1 MLAIM
6 RRAATTAVV
15 AMLALPLVGVSA
27 QADSAPAPTPRSGT
41 ATAAEMMA
49 REVRVFGDTAMRDS
63 AEDRG
68 AVVRVIPANSFVVME
83 DAAAPSADWLR
94 VIVDGRVGFVPKKYA
109 EGPWLGKR
117 VPGDTTVRAVPADVQ
132 KKIIDLNL

>member
-1 MLAIM
+1 MLAIT

-15 AMLALPLVGVSA
+15 AMLALPLVGATA
-27 QADSAPAPTPRSGT
+27 QADSAPSTTPRSGT
-41 ATAAEMMA
+41 ATAAEMT
-49 REVRVFGDTAMRDS
+49 REARVFGATAMRDS

-68 AVVRVIPANSFVVME
+68 AVLRVIPANSFVVMD

-117 VPGDTTVRAVPADVQ
+117 VPGDTTVRSVPADVQ

>member
-1 MLAIM
+1 MLSIKRPMALS
-6 RRAATTAVV
+6 AVV
-15 AMLALPLVGVSA
+15 AVLALPLVGATA
-27 QADSAPAPTPRSGT
+27 QAGHPTTASS
-41 ATAAEMMA
+41 ATAQMT
-49 REVRVFGDTAMRDS
+49 REVRVFGETAMRDS

-68 AVVRVIPANSFVVME
+68 AVLLVIPANSFVVMD

-94 VIVDGRVGFVPKKYA
+94 VVVDGRGGFVPKKYA

-117 VPGDTTVRAVPADVQ
+117 VAGDTTVQAVPADVQ

>member
-1 MLAIM
+1 MLAIT

-15 AMLALPLVGVSA
+15 AILALPLVGATA
-27 QADSAPAPTPRSGT
+27 QADSAPAATPRSGT
-41 ATAAEMMA
+41 VADEMT
-49 REVRVFGDTAMRDS
+49 REARVFGDTAMRDS

-68 AVVRVIPANSFVVME
+68 AVLRVIPANSFVVMD
-83 DAAAPSADWLR
+83 DASAPSADWLR

-117 VPGDTTVRAVPADVQ
+117 VPGDTTVRAVSADVQ
-132 KKIIDLNL
+132 TKIIDLNL